1 MRPIHLS
8 LMETEAILD
17 IIDEWEGVMGKKD
30 LSVSEI
36 GVNWIEHERLKN
48 RMSQFIRSSSS
59 SYLRT
64 SPQYSQENRVE

>member
-8 LMETEAILD
+8 LMETESILD

-36 GVNWIEHERLKN
+36 GVDWVEHERLKN
-48 RMSQFIRSSSS
+48 RMNQFVGTSRMENLIANRSQPYVAR
-59 SYLRT
+59 
-64 SPQYSQENRVE
+64 